1 MRPDENAW
9 CMKATGELGGHRE
22 LRSEEAT
29 ADVLELVGRARGQEG
44 VRRLAA
50 VGIRSPPTSSL

>member
-1 MRPDENAW
+1 
-9 CMKATGELGGHRE
+9 MKATGELGGHRE